1 MNARD
6 DIHGLSRANMDL
18 FERSAARTFL
28 GSQSLGGKEIMNI
41 PPSRVEYHYW
51 RALYGCSLT
60 QWPRLMW

>member
-1 MNARD
+1 
-6 DIHGLSRANMDL
+6 MDL